1 MIDSPKRS
9 ITKAASWRLFALIFL
24 SLISF
29 LITGDEKKALIITV
43 LYHSI
48 QIIFYFIHERVWTR
62 IGWGKTSGL
71 CIQMTGMSGAGK
83 STLSLEVANR
93 LRDRGY
99 KVEIIDGDEYR
110 EGLCND
116 LGFSKED
123 RNANIRRLGF
133 VSKVLARNNVIS
145 IIAAINPYD
154 KIRNEVSEKG
164 HNVKTVFI
172 QCSLE
177 TLKTRDTKGLYRR
190 ALLEDGHPEKVYNFT
205 GISDPFETPE
215 NPDLVIKTDRLSIK
229 EAGDILE
236 KYIIQSV
243 V

>member
-1 MIDSPKRS
+1 MNWVNSDSYLPNL
-9 ITKAASWRLFALIFL
+9 AGWL
-24 SLISF
+24 
-29 LITGDEKKALIITV
+29 GV
-43 LYHSI
+43 
-48 QIIFYFIHERVWTR
+48 
-62 IGWGKTSGL
+62 IGIEAK
-71 CIQMTGMSGAGK
+71 
-83 STLSLEVANR
+83 E
-93 LRDRGY
+93 
-99 KVEIIDGDEYR
+99 
-110 EGLCND
+110 
-116 LGFSKED
+116 LGFAHDAEPWTAS
-123 RNANIRRLGF
+123 LGHYENEE
-133 VSKVLARNNVIS
+133 KWI
-145 IIAAINPYD
+145 D

-215 NPDLVIKTDRLSIK
+215 NPDSVIKTDSLSIK